1 MILCLGVFCILKQ
14 IRRAG
19 IRAFRLYGII
29 NEVQA
34 ADMPCPQ
41 RMGRRVADVVD
52 HVGVG
57 INAAHL
63 IEIRAGGD
71 RLHTGVLPQVDI
83 MQDDILD
90 ALLRHADHVGAAGAV
105 VAAGDMLDHHPAQGA
120 HRGLGQLIADAAT
133 VLQAHEDGA
142 PGPLDVD
149 ACDQEVLQG
158 AAVHHLQGDAGVGAG
173 MLDAAHILIHAADL
187 AVTHQHLP
195 EIALGIGADLQGI
208 AGGVQAAVLH
218 QHPLGGTLGGGL
230 EAQRVVTAAHV
241 AAADDHVPAAVDVNA
256 VVVVI
261 RLIAHGDALQQHLI
275 AVEVVLH
282 PAGSV
287 PQGDIM
293 HMHAFAVHQ
302 TDEEGAARGTVLC
315 LAAGEIVLG
324 AAAVDLAG
332 AAEAD
337 ILAALGEDQRLVHAH
352 VGVLYGDAPADV
364 LREVREVGAG
374 QQAAAFIHHQP
385 DVATQHQRA
394 GHIVALGQQHRTAAL
409 VSGTINSRLGT
420 SFDFKG
426 DIAPFTYIFD
436 LLTTL
441 QNEGCIADYGI
452 QNEIGGNIEA
462 DWIAYG
468 DAAIVMLTSNQFQ
481 ALSAVAAES
490 GITLDLCT
498 LPRVYPDG
506 QSGMVVRSSQQMS
519 MYSGSENKELAANFI
534 NFFANSIE
542 ANKILNCERGV
553 SVNSDVLA
561 ALREVSDEVNAKV
574 YAAIDLIGSFPDAA
588 NSSPAEPACAEEL
601 RDVLKST
608 YLQGLAE
615 GKFESAEDA
624 AAKFWAEAQEI
635 WKKYE

>member
-1 MILCLGVFCILKQ
+1 MKKSLVALVLALSLLLSVLAVPAMAEEKPLGWNNVNAEGYVYPDYTGEKIRFMWWGGDARAKITTEVVEMYEKLTGLDIEYEFYDGTTYWTVFQAYQAAKDLPDVFQMGNNWLTYYDTIEPLNSY
-14 IRRAG
+14 IES
-19 IRAFRLYGII
+19 GII
-29 NEVQA
+29 DTTAISPAMLATTVNMA
-34 ADMPCPQ
+34 NN
-41 RMGRRVADVVD
+41 DVT
-52 HVGVG
+52 G
-57 INAAHL
+57 ISNGTNARCFAYNPKMFD
-63 IEIRAGGD
+63 E
-71 RLHTGVLPQVDI
+71 
-83 MQDDILD
+83 
-90 ALLRHADHVGAAGAV
+90 
-105 VAAGDMLDHHPAQGA
+105 
-120 HRGLGQLIADAAT
+120 
-133 VLQAHEDGA
+133 
-142 PGPLDVD
+142 
-149 ACDQEVLQG
+149 
-158 AAVHHLQGDAGVGAG
+158 AGVPYPTANWTWDDFAKACRAITANTGNP
-173 MLDAAHILIHAADL
+173 
-187 AVTHQHLP
+187 AVT
-195 EIALGIGADLQGI
+195 
-208 AGGVQAAVLH
+208 
-218 QHPLGGTLGGGL
+218 TLEYNSL
-230 EAQRVVTAAHV
+230 VWS
-241 AAADDHVPAAVDVNA
+241 
-256 VVVVI
+256 VI
-261 RLIAHGDALQQHLI
+261 TQWK
-275 AVEVVLH
+275 
-282 PAGSV
+282 
-287 PQGDIM
+287 
-293 HMHAFAVHQ
+293 
-302 TDEEGAARGTVLC
+302 EGYNFFSM
-315 LAAGEIVLG
+315 
-324 AAAVDLAG
+324 D
-332 AAEAD
+332 
-337 ILAALGEDQRLVHAH
+337 
-352 VGVLYGDAPADV
+352 
-364 LREVREVGAG
+364 
-374 QQAAAFIHHQP
+374 
-385 DVATQHQRA
+385 
-394 GHIVALGQQHRTAAL
+394 
-409 VSGTINSRLGT
+409 GT
-420 SFDFKG
+420 SFDFEG

-519 MYSGSENKELAANFI
+519 MYSGSKNKEIAANFI

-553 SVNSDVLA
+553 SVNSDVLS